1 MSGDQQNIITNV
13 SLNGDSSVAA
23 VTRPLFIGR
32 NSLRSPSVYQFDGRY
47 TRTFPKLFERIAP
60 SFLLEANNIFNHTN
74 VTYLGGTST
83 SVPQTVV
90 QTATPGGAPI
100 GTPVG
105 NPTITRGSV
114 LEARIVQFGVAVRW

>member
-1 MSGDQQNIITNV
+1 
-13 SLNGDSSVAA
+13 
-23 VTRPLFIGR
+23 
-32 NSLRSPSVYQFDGRY
+32 
-47 TRTFPKLFERIAP
+47 
-60 SFLLEANNIFNHTN
+60 